1 MKTSTEAKKITKEI
15 AELLPEVP
23 TDVKEDML
31 IILKWENMKKSN
43 ETDCEVVMN
52 EIPKANNEKD

>member
-31 IILKWENMKKSN
+31 IILKWENMKKN
-43 ETDCEVVMN
+43 GKEKEECEVV
-52 EIPKANNEKD
+52 